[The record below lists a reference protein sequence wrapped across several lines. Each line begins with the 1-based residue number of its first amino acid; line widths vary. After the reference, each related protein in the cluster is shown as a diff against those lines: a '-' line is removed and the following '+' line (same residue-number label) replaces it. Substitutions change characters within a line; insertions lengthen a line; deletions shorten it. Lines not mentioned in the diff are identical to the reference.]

1 MSALGHKLTCAA
13 QQPMSALHL
22 IATAKADMSQMVTS
36 ALRRKRTCAV
46 QLVTSALTTLLRH
59 SDLAERE
66 SNGLLIFSGCTD
78 KSCQLRKTKI
88 WIDV

>member
-46 QLVTSALTTLLRH
+46 NLSRLL
-59 SDLAERE
+59 
-66 SNGLLIFSGCTD
+66 
-78 KSCQLRKTKI
+78 
-88 WIDV
+88 